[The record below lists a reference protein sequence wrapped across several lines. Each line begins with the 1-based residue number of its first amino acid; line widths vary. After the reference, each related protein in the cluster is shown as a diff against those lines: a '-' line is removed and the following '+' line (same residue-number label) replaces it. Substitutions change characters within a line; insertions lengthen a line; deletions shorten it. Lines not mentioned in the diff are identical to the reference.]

1 MLFLIQPIERRR
13 YVHHKYR
20 ERIGSSSELHQNWPP
35 SKRNA
40 QVGHRFQGF
49 NALLVISPAPLAK
62 EPNEETLEAFR
73 ELEEIRKDPSH
84 RTHEDADELFA
95 ALGI

>member
-1 MLFLIQPIERRR
+1 MSITNTVSVSEARANFT
-13 YVHHKYR
+13 K
-20 ERIGSSSELHQNWPP
+20 IGRQVSETRKSVFKGSTPY
-35 SKRNA
+35 
-40 QVGHRFQGF
+40 
-49 NALLVISPAPLAK
+49 LVISPAPLAK

>member
-1 MLFLIQPIERRR
+1 MQRAVDQARADGAD
-13 YVHHKYR
+13 YVAVSYTHLDVYKR
-20 ERIGSSSELHQNWPP
+20 QVSETRKSVTVFKGSTPY
-35 SKRNA
+35 
-40 QVGHRFQGF
+40 
-49 NALLVISPAPLAK
+49 LVISPAPLAK

>member
-1 MLFLIQPIERRR
+1 MSKIIKCMFFVLLAAVLPLS
-13 YVHHKYR
+13 VHAQQVT
-20 ERIGSSSELHQNWPP
+20 LHLQDVTVR
-35 SKRNA
+35 K
-40 QVGHRFQGF
+40 
-49 NALLVISPAPLAK
+49 
-62 EPNEETLEAFR
+62 AFR

>member
-1 MLFLIQPIERRR
+1 MSITNTVSVSEARANFT
-13 YVHHKYR
+13 K
-20 ERIGSSSELHQNWPP
+20 IGRQVSETRKSVTVFKGSTPY
-35 SKRNA
+35 
-40 QVGHRFQGF
+40 
-49 NALLVISPAPLAK
+49 LVISPPLLPRSPTRK
-62 EPNEETLEAFR
+62 PSKPFR

>member
-1 MLFLIQPIERRR
+1 MSITNTVSVSEARPDWNKFRCRWSETRKS
-13 YVHHKYR
+13 VTVFK
-20 ERIGSSSELHQNWPP
+20 GSTPY
-35 SKRNA
+35 
-40 QVGHRFQGF
+40 
-49 NALLVISPAPLAK
+49 LVISPAPLAK

>member
-49 NALLVISPAPLAK
+49 NALLAK